1 MFCDLRCG
9 NCLGEDAIPIPTIR
23 VDLTHLTHLNEG
35 TAVTAVRT
43 ETDLTNSKNSKNC
56 ENCAPAEAVR
66 ATSPLQCR
74 ENLQEAT
81 DCVSNS
87 VSDRFDRCELG
98 QIREI
103 QQIQSAQHV
112 QQAQHMRHVQ
122 HVQQPV
128 EMSHVPLREPLE
140 VYPEGSSPTASDGF
154 HEEQRDST
162 SLTIGDCKVAKFLE
176 RHGFRGVNVPKRS
189 ILSSTYALH
198 KAAEMADQELVA
210 MLLAEGADPLLMN
223 SSGKTAADVAKKKD
237 NCGSHADVF
246 NLLVDART
254 KTHPKLVAHDTS

>member
-1 MFCDLRCG
+1 M
-9 NCLGEDAIPIPTIR
+9 
-23 VDLTHLTHLNEG
+23 THTEG
-35 TAVTAVRT
+35 TAERTART
-43 ETDLTNSKNSKNC
+43 AGTDGTTTVTNSKNSKNC

-81 DCVSNS
+81 DSASNS

-98 QIREI
+98 LRQM

-112 QQAQHMRHVQ
+112 R

-128 EMSHVPLREPLE
+128 EMSPVPPREPLE

-154 HEEQRDST
+154 HEEQRDT
-162 SLTIGDCKVAKFLE
+162 SRTIRDDTVAQFLD

-210 MLLAEGADPLLMN
+210 MLLAAGADPLLMN
-223 SSGKTAADVAKKKD
+223 SAGKTAADVAKKKD